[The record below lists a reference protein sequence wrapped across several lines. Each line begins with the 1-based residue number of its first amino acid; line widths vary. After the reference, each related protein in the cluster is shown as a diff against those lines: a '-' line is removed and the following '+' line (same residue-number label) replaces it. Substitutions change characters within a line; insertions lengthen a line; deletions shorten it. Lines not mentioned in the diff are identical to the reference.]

1 MSASEAARWQAVIG
15 LEVHAQLRT
24 STKILCSCP
33 TSFGAAPNTHVCPVC
48 LGLPGAL
55 PVLNRAAVQLAVRT
69 GLAVGCTIAPR
80 SVFARKNY
88 FYPDLPKGYQ
98 ISQAELPVC
107 LDGHLDLE
115 LPGATTDSPTL
126 QRHARIQRIHL
137 EEDAGKSIHGEGGAQ
152 TSAIDLNR
160 AGTPLIEI
168 VGHPDLRSADEAV
181 AYLKELRAIL
191 LCLGVCDGN
200 MEEGS
205 LRCDANVSVHRPGE
219 PLGTRC
225 EIKNVN
231 SFKSLRD
238 AIAYEIDRQVGLLN
252 DGQRVVQQTRLWS
265 QERGRTE
272 AMRSKEEAHDY
283 RYFPDPDLPALVIDP
298 GEVEILRLGLPELPA
313 ARRARLRAEQGVTAQ
328 AAAWLVEE
336 PERLRAFQAGVQ
348 GGAGEPAAWATFL
361 MTQAIAALTRSSRAF
376 AEVTTAAL
384 ELARICDKWRTGG
397 LSNRMLNDVLT
408 QGFAGEEPL
417 FAALQ
422 TALTGVGEVVSD
434 TAALEAT
441 VDQVL
446 AGLGPQVEKYRSGQV
461 QLFGF
466 FVGQVMR
473 VLDGKGDAQAVNAI
487 LRRRLG

>member
-1 MSASEAARWQAVIG
+1 MSTSGAPNWQPVIG

-24 STKILCSCP
+24 STKIFCSCP

-55 PVLNRAAVQLAVRT
+55 PVLNRAAVQLAVRM
-69 GLAVGCTIAPR
+69 GLAVDCTIAPR

-107 LDGHLDLE
+107 LDGHLNLE
-115 LPGATTDSPTL
+115 LPGPTADSPAL
-126 QRHARIQRIHL
+126 RRHARIQRIHL

-272 AMRSKEEAHDY
+272 AMRSKEDANDY
-283 RYFPDPDLPALVIDP
+283 RYFPDPDLPALVIGAD
-298 GEVEILRLGLPELPA
+298 EVETLRKALPELPA
-313 ARRARLRAEQGVTAQ
+313 AKRARLRAEQGVTGQ

-336 PERLRAFQAGVQ
+336 PERLQAFLAGVQ
-348 GGAGEPAAWATFL
+348 GGATDPAAWATFL
-361 MTQAIAALTRSSRAF
+361 MTQAVAALTRSRRAF
-376 AEVTTAAL
+376 AEVTTAAR

-408 QGFAGEEPL
+408 RGFASEEPL

-422 TALTGVGEVVSD
+422 TALTGIGEVVSD